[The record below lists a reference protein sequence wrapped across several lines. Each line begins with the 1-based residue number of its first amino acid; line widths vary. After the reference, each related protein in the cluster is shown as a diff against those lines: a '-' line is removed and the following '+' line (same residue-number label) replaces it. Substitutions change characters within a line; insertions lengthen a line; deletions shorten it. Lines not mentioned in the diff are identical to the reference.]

1 MVERPADEEP
11 PITDTAP
18 VEEPQPARAK
28 RTRRKKSAVE
38 AEPTVSEPAPSEVP
52 SAEAAEEAAPAA
64 KPARKGR
71 SKKAESTQ
79 PEAAPAAEA
88 VPVLAANNDTAD
100 ESSEPRRSGWWQ
112 RTFG

>member
-18 VEEPQPARAK
+18 AEEPQPARAK
-28 RTRRKKSAVE
+28 RSRRKKSAAE
-38 AEPTVSEPAPSEVP
+38 AEPTVSEPESSDMLP
-52 SAEAAEEAAPAA
+52 AEAAEEAAPAA

-71 SKKAESTQ
+71 SKKAEST
-79 PEAAPAAEA
+79 EAKAVPAAGA
-88 VPVLAANNDTAD
+88 VPELAANNDTAD